1 MRGKKPH
8 KDIFD
13 QLTPTHLNEYLKSF
27 MDGLSAKVFRTYN
40 ASITLDRWFKEK
52 PVNENASVH
61 DKLTYFNKAN
71 TEVAI
76 LCNHQ
81 KSVSKNVVNQLM
93 QLGTKAKYTHAII
106 NELEK
111 AKAMMKTGAV

>member
-1 MRGKKPH
+1 MYALLIRFMRGKKPH

-13 QLTPTHLNEYLKSF
+13 QLTPTQLNEHLKSF

-52 PVNENASVH
+52 PVDESASVH

-71 TEVAI
+71 T
-76 LCNHQ
+76 
-81 KSVSKNVVNQLM
+81 
-93 QLGTKAKYTHAII
+93 
-106 NELEK
+106 
-111 AKAMMKTGAV
+111 